1 LFVKEMLLRFHPTVA
16 SNTSAAF
23 VEPAMH
29 WNVLS
34 PLRALAA
41 ALLLCLAAPDARAQ
55 FPLDL
60 APQAPPVGVGVP
72 SGPSSWPAT
81 DASREVMPAFA
92 DLFKPLPG
100 DFRRML
106 ASPENLLIAGIGGS
120 AALLG
125 RHGDMRASA
134 ANWGNHEVFEPG
146 QLVGA
151 FAVQTG
157 AALVTY
163 GIGRVTD
170 SPRAARIGAGIFR
183 AQLVSQATAQV
194 VKAAAGRTRPD
205 GSNSHSF
212 PSGHSASAFAT
223 ATVLQRELGWKAG
236 IPAYAMAGWVAA
248 SRVQMKRHYL
258 SDVIA
263 GATVGVL
270 AGRSV
275 TVGSRNVRFSVDPMP
290 VAGGIGVSFTKVA
303 RK

>member
-1 LFVKEMLLRFHPTVA
+1 M
-16 SNTSAAF
+16 
-23 VEPAMH
+23 
-29 WNVLS
+29 
-34 PLRALAA
+34 
-41 ALLLCLAAPDARAQ
+41 CLAAPDARAQ
-55 FPLDL
+55 SPLDHV
-60 APQAPPVGVGVP
+60 PQTPPVSGVGVP

-120 AALLG
+120 AALVG
-125 RHGDMRASA
+125 RYGDTRAST

-170 SPRAARIGAGIFR
+170 SPRVARVGAGIFR

-194 VKAAAGRTRPD
+194 VKAAAGRTRRT
-205 GSNSHSF
+205 
-212 PSGHSASAFAT
+212 AAT
-223 ATVLQRELGWKAG
+223 ATPSPRVTARRRSPRPPSCSASSAG
-236 IPAYAMAGWVAA
+236 RPGSRRTRWPAGWRRRA
-248 SRVQMKRHYL
+248 SR
-258 SDVIA
+258 
-263 GATVGVL
+263 
-270 AGRSV
+270 
-275 TVGSRNVRFSVDPMP
+275 
-290 VAGGIGVSFTKVA
+290 
-303 RK
+303 

>member
-1 LFVKEMLLRFHPTVA
+1 MR
-16 SNTSAAF
+16 
-23 VEPAMH
+23 
-29 WNVLS
+29 WNVCS
-34 PLRALAA
+34 PLRTLAA
-41 ALLLCLAAPDARAQ
+41 ALLLCLAVPDARAQ
-55 FPLDL
+55 SPLDHV
-60 APQAPPVGVGVP
+60 PQTVPVSGLGVP
-72 SGPSSWPAT
+72 SGPSSWPAA
-81 DASREVMPAFA
+81 DASREGMPAFA

-106 ASPENLLIAGIGGS
+106 ASPESLLIAGIGGS
-120 AALLG
+120 AAFVS
-125 RHGDMRASA
+125 RHGDTRASVT
-134 ANWGNHEVFEPG
+134 NWGNDDVFEPG
-146 QLVGA
+146 QHVGA

-163 GIGRVTD
+163 GIGRATA
-170 SPRAARIGAGIFR
+170 SPRAARVGAGIFR
-183 AQLVSQATAQV
+183 AQLVSQATAQA

-223 ATVLQRELGWKAG
+223 ATVLQRELGWKIG
-236 IPAYAMAGWVAA
+236 MPAYAMAGWVAA
-248 SRVQMKRHYL
+248 SRVQMKRHYV

-263 GATVGVL
+263 GATVGIL

>member
-1 LFVKEMLLRFHPTVA
+1 M
-16 SNTSAAF
+16 
-23 VEPAMH
+23 
-29 WNVLS
+29 
-34 PLRALAA
+34 
-41 ALLLCLAAPDARAQ
+41 
-55 FPLDL
+55 
-60 APQAPPVGVGVP
+60 G
-72 SGPSSWPAT
+72 
-81 DASREVMPAFA
+81 
-92 DLFKPLPG
+92 
-100 DFRRML
+100 
-106 ASPENLLIAGIGGS
+106 
-120 AALLG
+120 
-125 RHGDMRASA
+125 
-134 ANWGNHEVFEPG
+134 NWGNDDVFEPG

-151 FAVQTG
+151 FAIQTG

-163 GIGRVTD
+163 GIGRMTD
-170 SPRAARIGAGIFR
+170 SPRAARVGAGIFR

-223 ATVLQRELGWKAG
+223 ATVLQRELGWKVG

-263 GATVGVL
+263 GATVGIL